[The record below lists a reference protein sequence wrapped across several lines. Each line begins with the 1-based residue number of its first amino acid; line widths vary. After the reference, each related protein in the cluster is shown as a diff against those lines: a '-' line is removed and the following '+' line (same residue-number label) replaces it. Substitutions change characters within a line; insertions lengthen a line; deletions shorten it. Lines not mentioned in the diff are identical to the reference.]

1 MHPIAVSRSTLAH
14 MLNLSEARVAQ
25 LIHTGVLPKAVKRG
39 SYDVITST
47 RAYIAHLGEKH
58 NDLQAQR
65 TRWVRAKADKSELD
79 LRVRAGELVEVRA
92 VRKDAFKA
100 ARLVRD
106 GLLSLPDRLA
116 GIVSSEA
123 DQTKNHATLS
133 KEIRQSLE
141 ALADTSIQGGLSE

>member
-1 MHPIAVSRSTLAH
+1 MISSPARGPISRNCVRST
-14 MLNLSEARVAQ
+14 
-25 LIHTGVLPKAVKRG
+25 
-39 SYDVITST
+39 
-47 RAYIAHLGEKH
+47 

-79 LRVRAGELVEVRA
+79 LRVRQGELVEVRA

-123 DQTKNHATLS
+123 DQTKNHAILS
-133 KEIRQSLE
+133 KEIRQALE
-141 ALADTSIQGGLSE
+141 ALADISIQEGLSE